1 MLGAGL
7 HGRSC
12 PQMPASLPWSLF
24 VFLNGSVID
33 LQHHVGCRCT
43 ARWFSYIYIVFIAH
57 ACTWKTHLWY
67 TAVHVCVIRV
77 HGAFFFSVRWPHA
90 LPWRPELR
98 TSQDLPLRIRGLL
111 EKGRL
116 HEEAGCSP
124 PQLPHPGRP
133 ALCLSEPWRANNVL
147 SKRALGGETWGRTP
161 SRGVSRKKSKVTRA
175 CQPIAWNPAQS
186 KLRPA
191 DRD

>member
-24 VFLNGSVID
+24 VFLNGSVVD

-98 TSQDLPLRIRGLL
+98 TSQDLPLRIRGAPGEGPAPRGGWLQPPTAAAP
-111 EKGRL
+111 R
-116 HEEAGCSP
+116 EAGPLPVRAMESQQCSQQEGLGRRDLGKNTKQGRFPKEKQSHTGLPAHRLEPCTEQAP
-124 PQLPHPGRP
+124 P
-133 ALCLSEPWRANNVL
+133 C
-147 SKRALGGETWGRTP
+147 
-161 SRGVSRKKSKVTRA
+161 
-175 CQPIAWNPAQS
+175 
-186 KLRPA
+186 
-191 DRD
+191 